1 MWSIYLIILREAQ
14 IWNNCEIGAVY
25 VIKGHVPDNT
35 IVICWHD
42 LHIEPILYS
51 KRTGRHNRKTTNRT
65 SVVIQI
71 RLPHKCSSILMC
83 NLRLK

>member
-35 IVICWHD
+35 IVIYWHD

-51 KRTGRHNRKTTNRT
+51 KKDRTAQSENNESHECCHSNTVAT
-65 SVVIQI
+65 
-71 RLPHKCSSILMC
+71 
-83 NLRLK
+83 